1 VGDLTE
7 RFDELDLRILKELQ
21 DDATLSLVTLAN
33 RVGSSKSVCWRR
45 IQAFLDDGVITDRVA
60 ILNPKAL
67 GLGVMVIAFLK
78 IDGRAGTPL
87 PEFIE
92 TLRKLPQVIECH
104 ALMGDVDMMLKI
116 LVKDIEDYEHFLWN
130 SLANVSGVQDIR
142 SCISVTRLINTTKV
156 PLDLLRKPKTAKA
169 VAPKKR
175 RGASGRA
182 R

>member
-1 VGDLTE
+1 MGDMAE
-7 RFDELDLRILKELQ
+7 KFDDLDLRILKELQ
-21 DDATLSLVTLAN
+21 DDATLSLVTLAG

-60 ILNPKAL
+60 IVNPKAL
-67 GLGVMVIAFLK
+67 GFGVMVLAFLK

-87 PEFIE
+87 SEFID
-92 TLRKLPQVIECH
+92 TMRKLPQVIECH

-130 SLANVSGVQDIR
+130 SLANVAGVQDIR

-156 PLDLLRKPKTAKA
+156 PLDLLKKPKVVKA
-169 VAPKKR
+169 PAKKR
-175 RGASGRA
+175 RSSAA
-182 R
+182 RRGT